1 MSSFAHD
8 TRVGTAAG
16 GMAFA
21 LVAAVAFGLS
31 GSLGKGLLEIGWTA
45 GSAPLA
51 RVAIAAA
58 LLAIPGA
65 MALRGRW
72 RTVRRAL
79 PTVLL
84 YGLFA
89 VAGAQLCFFFA
100 VAQMDVGVALLV
112 EYTAPVAVVLWLWL
126 RRGQRPTSL
135 TLGGAAVAAV
145 GLLLLLGVL
154 GGVSV
159 SVGGI
164 AWALGAMV
172 GLAVY
177 YLVSGDDAHGL
188 PPVTL
193 AAGGLLVAVVILA
206 VAAGAGILPMGVGTG
221 TVEFASFAA
230 PWWVVVLV
238 LGVVTG
244 AVSYVSGIAAARRL
258 GARLA
263 SFVGLTEV
271 LAAALLAWLLLG
283 EAPQPVQVV
292 GGVLVLAGV
301 VLVKLAEPRRAAQ
314 PLPLPQA
321 S

>member
-1 MSSFAHD
+1 M
-8 TRVGTAAG
+8 
-16 GMAFA
+16 
-21 LVAAVAFGLS
+21 
-31 GSLGKGLLEIGWTA
+31 
-45 GSAPLA
+45 
-51 RVAIAAA
+51 
-58 LLAIPGA
+58 
-65 MALRGRW
+65 
-72 RTVRRAL
+72 
-79 PTVLL
+79 
-84 YGLFA
+84 
-89 VAGAQLCFFFA
+89 
-100 VAQMDVGVALLV
+100 
-112 EYTAPVAVVLWLWL
+112 AVVATWAATHVSDA
-126 RRGQRPTSL
+126 R
-135 TLGGAAVAAV
+135 GAAVAAV

-164 AWALGAMV
+164 AWALGAMG

-177 YLVSGDDAHGL
+177 YLVSGDGSHGL

-206 VAAGAGILPMGVGTG
+206 VAAGTGILPMGVGTG